1 MEIAAAVAAHDF
13 ELTINGFDH
22 VRGRQ
27 GAADRFRAMEKG
39 QVMLALFAQFA
50 DESGI
55 CFGKAVAE

>member
-13 ELTINGFDH
+13 ELTINGFDD

-27 GAADRFRAMEKG
+27 GAADGFRAMEKG

-50 DESGI
+50 EG
-55 CFGKAVAE
+55 